1 MVCDECVAP
10 VQTASAATSTASPG
24 VANAGGDAYRT
35 KSPDAVAVSVP
46 GKATNATTAIA
57 ASCCGELLRRALS
70 RVAGG
75 WWLGH
80 SALPRLEPV
89 VEVVTP
95 PVDPSDDGPETA
107 LVCLMARVRPYPGFI
122 PAVVVSIRSVR
133 HG

>member
-1 MVCDECVAP
+1 M
-10 VQTASAATSTASPG
+10 QTASAATSTASPG

-80 SALPRLEPV
+80 
-89 VEVVTP
+89 
-95 PVDPSDDGPETA
+95 
-107 LVCLMARVRPYPGFI
+107 
-122 PAVVVSIRSVR
+122 